1 MTRKPSHKAR
11 IVIVLALLALGP
23 FIAQA
28 SGLTT
33 NLSVAHLRELVG
45 QAGAWGA
52 ALFFVVFVGAVVA
65 QVPGVPFVAL
75 APTLFQLPEAW
86 ALCFVGSNVAMLINF
101 ALVRRLGGQPL
112 AKLESPRLQR
122 LLAQLDEHPV
132 RTVAILRTITVMFP
146 PVTSALALTRLSSR
160 DHAVG
165 SALGM
170 LVPVTA
176 IVLITGAVV
185 HSVP

>member
-11 IVIVLALLALGP
+11 IVIVLSLLVLLP
-23 FIAQA
+23 IIAQA
-28 SGLTT
+28 SGLTK

-52 ALFFVVFVGAVVA
+52 LLFFVVFVAAVVA
-65 QVPGVPFVAL
+65 QVPGIPFVAL

-86 ALCFVGSNVAMLINF
+86 VLCFVASNVAMLINF

-112 AKLESPRLQR
+112 GQLESPRLRR
-122 LLAQLDEHPV
+122 LLSQLDTHPV
-132 RTVAILRTITVMFP
+132 RTVALLRTLTVMFP
-146 PVTSALALTRLSSR
+146 PVTSALALTGVSSK

-170 LVPVTA
+170 VVPVTA
-176 IVLITGAVV
+176 ILFITVAVM